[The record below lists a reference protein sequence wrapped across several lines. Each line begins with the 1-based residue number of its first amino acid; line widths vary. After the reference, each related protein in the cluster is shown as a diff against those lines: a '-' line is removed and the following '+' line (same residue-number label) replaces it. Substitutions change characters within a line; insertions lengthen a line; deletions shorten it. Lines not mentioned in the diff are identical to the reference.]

1 MSIAIKKLI
10 YIIYGIVFFWT
21 VFLIMGLQTIEN
33 VYCHKEFQLENAGY
47 LIIGGGG
54 GEPPVSIE
62 PTYGD

>member
-47 LIIGGGG
+47 LIIGGWR
-54 GEPPVSIE
+54 
-62 PTYGD
+62 